1 MNYKYLSMAF
11 LVFAIASAS
20 VGKNIIELNE
30 NVNVESIAPVEKTE
44 EIVVSFEKKA
54 FSIYSQLNLNKFNAP
69 PKDIF
74 IKALKGYYK
83 MQEEGIIKNEK
94 LTIVDFSVSSAKERL
109 WVIDMSKNEIIL
121 QSLVAHGKKTGE
133 EFATNFSN
141 RIDSHQSS
149 LGFYVTG
156 ETYNGR
162 NGFSMR
168 LDGLERGINDNARTR
183 AIVVHGADYA
193 SPRLI
198 QSQGKLGRSYGCPAV
213 PESVNAKLIDLIK
226 DESCLFIYYP
236 SKDYM
241 SRSSFLI

>member
-20 VGKNIIELNE
+20 VSKNIIDLNE
-30 NVNVESIAPVEKTE
+30 NEKIEHSAPEEKVENK
-44 EIVVSFEKKA
+44 VVTFEQKA
-54 FSIYSQLNLNKFNAP
+54 FSLYSQLNLNKFNAP

-74 IKALKGYYK
+74 AKALKGYYK

-109 WVIDMSKNEIIL
+109 WVIDMATNEIIL

-133 EFATNFSN
+133 EYATKFSN

-156 ETYNGR
+156 ETYNGS

-168 LDGLERGINDNARTR
+168 LDGLEKGFNDNARTR

-193 SPRLI
+193 SPRLV

-213 PESVNAKLIDLIK
+213 PASVNAKLINLIK

-236 SKDYM
+236 SQDYM

>member
-11 LVFAIASAS
+11 LVFAITSAS
-20 VGKNIIELNE
+20 VSKNIIDLNE
-30 NVNVESIAPVEKTE
+30 NAKIEYNAPDEKVENKVMTFE
-44 EIVVSFEKKA
+44 EKA
-54 FSIYSQLNLNKFNAP
+54 FSIYNQLNLNNFNAP

-74 IKALKGYYK
+74 AKALKGYYK

-109 WVIDMSKNEIIL
+109 WVIDMATNEIVL

-133 EFATNFSN
+133 EFATKFSN

-149 LGFYVTG
+149 LGFYITG
-156 ETYNGR
+156 ETYNGN

-168 LDGLERGINDNARTR
+168 LDGLEKGINDNARTR

-198 QSQGKLGRSYGCPAV
+198 QSQGKIGRSYGCPAV
-213 PESVNAKLIDLIK
+213 PESVNAKLINLIK

-236 SKDYM
+236 SQDYM